1 MNKNTKSLKDLLIY
15 NIKYYRYL
23 NGYSQEKLA
32 ELCNL
37 SSRYLT
43 DVERG
48 KHCPTIDI
56 IEDIAKAL
64 NVKPYILFQEIDRDI
79 NIVKRIKSS
88 RQYNQKI
95 INLYFHI
102 I

>member
-1 MNKNTKSLKDLLIY
+1 MRKNTKNLKDLLIY

-23 NGYSQEKLA
+23 KGYSQEKLA

-48 KHCPTIDI
+48 KHCPTIDK
-56 IEDIAKAL
+56 IEIIAKFL
-64 NVKPYILFQEIDRDI
+64 DIKPYVLFQENDRDI
-79 NIVKRIKSS
+79 NIVKKIKSC
-88 RQYNQKI
+88 RQYNQ
-95 INLYFHI
+95 N
-102 I
+102 